1 MGDALDAPRG
11 KQKMGKAAKMAYAK
25 EKTMEE
31 LCAPPK
37 NPPPAWLSDASLL
50 PKKPPQRLRRDD

>member
-1 MGDALDAPRG
+1 MDAPRG